1 VAGPLLVYRARQ
13 SPELLFAAAGLAA
26 DQRRELG
33 RLVQELLTRLGR
45 VGDEDWVGEALR
57 RMGRRDLGDAVLAL
71 DSKRMIAGF
80 TVLRSVFQK
89 AFRQAPSVNSPAP
102 DVIDEMG

>member
-1 VAGPLLVYRARQ
+1 
-13 SPELLFAAAGLAA
+13 
-26 DQRRELG
+26 
-33 RLVQELLTRLGR
+33 
-45 VGDEDWVGEALR
+45 
-57 RMGRRDLGDAVLAL
+57 MGRRDLGDAVLAL